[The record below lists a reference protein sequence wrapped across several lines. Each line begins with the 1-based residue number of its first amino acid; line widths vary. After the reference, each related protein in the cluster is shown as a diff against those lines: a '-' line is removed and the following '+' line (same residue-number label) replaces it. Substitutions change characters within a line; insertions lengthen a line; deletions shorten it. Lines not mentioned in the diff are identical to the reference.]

1 MMNIT
6 DPEPCPA
13 CKNDGW
19 LLIFN
24 TDGNAFEIQRCDGC
38 CRYPSDDKARAAIA
52 TDQSSLIMV
61 LFQICSALL
70 REVDNAVDK
79 ASITKHEM
87 KRLLALIRD
96 SLQNAI
102 DLRITT

>member
-1 MMNIT
+1 MTNMT
-6 DPEPCPA
+6 EPEPCRA

-24 TDGNAFEIQRCDGC
+24 TDSDAFEIQRCGGC

-52 TDQSSLIMV
+52 TDKSSLITV
-61 LFQICSALL
+61 LFQIRSALL
-70 REVDNAVDK
+70 REVDKTVDNA
-79 ASITKHEM
+79 STTKHEM

-96 SLQNAI
+96 SLQSAI